1 MKLLRVTNIQR
12 GCVYDGPGVRTTVFL
27 KGCSLHCPWCC
38 NPETISYDEQWF
50 IDDEKCL
57 FLQGHSSIL
66 CEKCER
72 IRGTRS
78 VRECPF
84 GIAESTSKD
93 YSVDE
98 LFDILIKDVP
108 YYKETNGG
116 VTFSGGEPILQ
127 ASELV
132 DLLVKLKQNSIS
144 VTFETTLAVNEAKLK
159 LIIPYSNLFIVDLKL
174 QPQMFLGNQ
183 TYISQM
189 RKKLDMLSDKQLL
202 FRMVFVNEV
211 LDKKDEILTSL
222 KILNI
227 NNIEVLLCH
236 NLGQKKY
243 HKLFSQCVDYS
254 SDKSMAKVFCEF
266 IGENKIHTTLLS
278 I

>member
-38 NPETISYDEQWF
+38 NPETISFDEQWF

-57 FLQGHSSIL
+57 FLQGQLSNL
-66 CEKCER
+66 CEECER
-72 IRGTRS
+72 VRGSRS
-78 VRECPF
+78 VYECPF
-84 GIAESTSKD
+84 GIAEITYKD
-93 YSVDE
+93 YSADE
-98 LFDILIKDVP
+98 LFDILIKDIL
-108 YYKETNGG
+108 YYEETNGG

-144 VTFETTLAVNEAKLK
+144 VTFETTLAVNEANLK

-174 QPQMFLGNQ
+174 QPQMLLGNQ
-183 TYISQM
+183 TYLNQI
-189 RKKLDMLSDKQLL
+189 RKKLDLLSDKQLQ

-211 LDKKDEILTSL
+211 LDKKYEILTSL
-222 KILNI
+222 KNLNI
-227 NNIEVLLCH
+227 KNIEVLLCH

-254 SDKSMAKVFCEF
+254 SDKIKAKEFCDF
-266 IGENKIHTTLLS
+266 IGENKIHSTLLC